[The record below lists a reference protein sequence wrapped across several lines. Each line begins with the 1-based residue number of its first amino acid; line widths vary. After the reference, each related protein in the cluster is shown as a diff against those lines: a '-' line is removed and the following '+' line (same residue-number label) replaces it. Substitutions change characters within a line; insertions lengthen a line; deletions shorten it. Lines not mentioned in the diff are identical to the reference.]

1 MDGSNRR
8 VIIRRNIHWPNG
20 LTIDYSAQKIY
31 WTDASL
37 FYIDKANYDGSDRQS
52 ILRSAPNQC
61 SLEHPFALA
70 LYADK
75 LYWTDWKKRG
85 ILSTNKNNG
94 LRCPVIKK
102 SNTSPMDIRAYV
114 AKRQVPRPGKCFA
127 LEYSFVRNLRKQQIC
142 SDATTLV
149 SPLNDVWET
158 SAEIP
163 HRWRVTTHPRRPRR
177 SQSGREKMC
186 DGSFQAQAEKPLAID
201 SHRTISK
208 RSSEYWLPI
217 GHKNALYQCAQSV
230 NSISWVLFVNSYTTA
245 IRVCTLRSSDAT
257 ATRTSLKKWIW
268 VLSVFFAIIP
278 THLLCQM

>member
-163 HRWRVTTHPRRPRR
+163 YRWRVTTHSRRPRG
-177 SQSGREKMC
+177 SQSGREKRC
-186 DGSFQAQAEKPLAID
+186 DESFQAQAEKPLATD
-201 SHRTISK
+201 SHRTIFK
-208 RSSEYWLPI
+208 RSSEYWLLIGPKKCIVSLCPI
-217 GHKNALYQCAQSV
+217 DEQ
-230 NSISWVLFVNSYTTA
+230 
-245 IRVCTLRSSDAT
+245 
-257 ATRTSLKKWIW
+257 
-268 VLSVFFAIIP
+268 
-278 THLLCQM
+278 HLLSSFREFIHEGY

>member
-52 ILRSAPNQC
+52 ILRSAPIQC

-85 ILSTNKNNG
+85 ILSTNKKNG

-127 LEYSFVRNLRKQQIC
+127 LECSFVRNLRKQQIC

-149 SPLNDVWET
+149 SPLNT
-158 SAEIP
+158 SENRAQKF
-163 HRWRVTTHPRRPRR
+163 HTD
-177 SQSGREKMC
+177 
-186 DGSFQAQAEKPLAID
+186 DGSLPILGDPGVVSRAGRKGATKVFKHKLKSP
-201 SHRTISK
+201 
-208 RSSEYWLPI
+208 WLP
-217 GHKNALYQCAQSV
+217 
-230 NSISWVLFVNSYTTA
+230 
-245 IRVCTLRSSDAT
+245 TLT
-257 ATRTSLKKWIW
+257 GP
-268 VLSVFFAIIP
+268 IP
-278 THLLCQM
+278 NGQANTGS

>member
-52 ILRSAPNQC
+52 ILRSAPIQC

-85 ILSTNKNNG
+85 ILSTNKKNG

-127 LEYSFVRNLRKQQIC
+127 LECSFVRNLRKQQIC

-149 SPLNDVWET
+149 SPLNT
-158 SAEIP
+158 SENRAQKF
-163 HRWRVTTHPRRPRR
+163 HTD
-177 SQSGREKMC
+177 
-186 DGSFQAQAEKPLAID
+186 DGSLPILGDPGVVSRAGRKGATKVFKHKLKSP
-201 SHRTISK
+201 
-208 RSSEYWLPI
+208 WLPTLTGPI
-217 GHKNALYQCAQSV
+217 PNGQANTGSWLDTRNALYHCAQST

-245 IRVCTLRSSDAT
+245 IRDFKIQRRDSNKNVA
-257 ATRTSLKKWIW
+257 
-268 VLSVFFAIIP
+268 
-278 THLLCQM
+278 

>member
-85 ILSTNKNNG
+85 ILSTNKKNG

-127 LEYSFVRNLRKQQIC
+127 LECSFVRNLRKQQIC

-149 SPLNDVWET
+149 SPLNT
-158 SAEIP
+158 SENRAQKF
-163 HRWRVTTHPRRPRR
+163 HTD
-177 SQSGREKMC
+177 
-186 DGSFQAQAEKPLAID
+186 DGSLPILGDPGVVSRAGRKGATKVFKHKLKSP
-201 SHRTISK
+201 
-208 RSSEYWLPI
+208 WLPTLTGPI
-217 GHKNALYQCAQSV
+217 PNGQANTGSWLDTRNALYHCAQSA
-230 NSISWVLFVNSYTTA
+230 NNISWVLFVNSYTTA
-245 IRVCTLRSSDAT
+245 IRDFKIQRRDSNKNVA
-257 ATRTSLKKWIW
+257 
-268 VLSVFFAIIP
+268 
-278 THLLCQM
+278 

>member
-52 ILRSAPNQC
+52 ILRSAPIQC

-114 AKRQVPRPGKCFA
+114 AKRQVPRPGKCFS
-127 LEYSFVRNLRKQQIC
+127 LEYSFVRETVTWENSKYLV
-142 SDATTLV
+142 TLPLV
-149 SPLNDVWET
+149 SPLNKLVKWSLRNERRN
-158 SAEIP
+158 S
-163 HRWRVTTHPRRPRR
+163 THPRRPRG
-177 SQSGREKMC
+177 SQSGREKRL
-186 DGSFQAQAEKPLAID
+186 DESFQAQAEKPLGTD

-208 RSSEYWLPI
+208 RSRECWFLI
-217 GHKNALYQCAQSV
+217 GHKKCF
-230 NSISWVLFVNSYTTA
+230 VLLCP
-245 IRVCTLRSSDAT
+245 IG
-257 ATRTSLKKWIW
+257 KQ
-268 VLSVFFAIIP
+268 
-278 THLLCQM
+278 HLLSSFREFVHDGY

>member
-1 MDGSNRR
+1 MNRLLSVSIFFRYLFWTDWGEEPKLERSEMDGSNRR

-85 ILSTNKNNG
+85 ILSTNKKNG

-127 LEYSFVRNLRKQQIC
+127 LEYSFVFNQRKQQIC

-149 SPLNDVWET
+149 SPLNDV
-158 SAEIP
+158 
-163 HRWRVTTHPRRPRR
+163 
-177 SQSGREKMC
+177 
-186 DGSFQAQAEKPLAID
+186 
-201 SHRTISK
+201 
-208 RSSEYWLPI
+208 
-217 GHKNALYQCAQSV
+217 
-230 NSISWVLFVNSYTTA
+230 
-245 IRVCTLRSSDAT
+245 
-257 ATRTSLKKWIW
+257 
-268 VLSVFFAIIP
+268 
-278 THLLCQM
+278 

>member
-1 MDGSNRR
+1 MNGSNRR

-85 ILSTNKNNG
+85 ILSKNKNNG

-102 SNTSPMDIRAYV
+102 SNTSPMDICAYV

-127 LEYSFVRNLRKQQIC
+127 LEHSFDFNLRKQQIC

-163 HRWRVTTHPRRPRR
+163 YRWRVTTHSRRPRG
-177 SQSGREKMC
+177 SQSGREKRC
-186 DGSFQAQAEKPLAID
+186 EKVFKHKQKSP
-201 SHRTISK
+201 
-208 RSSEYWLPI
+208 WLPTLT
-217 GHKNALYQCAQSV
+217 GQFSNGQENTGSWLDTRNALYHCAQST

-245 IRVCTLRSSDAT
+245 IRDFKIQRRDSN
-257 ATRTSLKKWIW
+257 KK
-268 VLSVFFAIIP
+268 VA
-278 THLLCQM
+278 